1 MRKVAEQGDH
11 VASDQFKAGL
21 AEIRTGIAGVRTE
34 VANLETGLIRWMVGS
49 GEVAESDEVTK

>member
-11 VASDQFKAGL
+11 VTSDQFKAGL

-34 VANLETGLIRWMVGS
+34 VANLELASS
-49 GEVAESDEVTK
+49 GGWSGP